1 MSNVRG
7 KIFCQRC
14 KSPNELG
21 EDSCGQCGTRLML
34 LVEPSGARFES
45 RGTGGGMEEHLLE
58 RVTAIETHISRV
70 IDKLEKMA
78 ELMLKQSRSAFFDHE
93 LLDTLIT
100 VLGESGAINRQRLA
114 ELWRERRKKETG
126 DGEVETGK
134 GSRVAGVIE
143 VVLEHYAG
151 DEREQFAGLVRE
163 GFGEIEKGS
172 VAAGLRR
179 LERAAA
185 LAPANGP
192 LNHFLGVQLYRKGR
206 TAPARDYFERA
217 LAADKENGWLH
228 LLLGLACGD
237 EGEAERARQ
246 LLKDSVILGGP
257 TFAAHYAL
265 GRLAAFES
273 NWKAALSEF
282 KLAQATR
289 PGPEAHYLLGL
300 ANFQLGRDRT
310 ALRELRKAVG
320 LDEAY
325 ARGALPARARA
336 ASARRARRRARGLRG
351 GRGRAARRAALPRR
365 LRRAGG
371 RRRPRALR
379 DEGARP
385 AQARHRPRRAAGGG
399 AARGRAGEGRGRVR
413 VRPGWFDTFA

>member
-45 RGTGGGMEEHLLE
+45 RGTGGLMEEHLLE

-100 VLGESGAINRQRLA
+100 VLGESGAISRQRLA

-126 DGEVETGK
+126 EEAVEAEKRSRFDGL
-134 GSRVAGVIE
+134 IN
-143 VVLEHYAG
+143 VVLEDYEG
-151 DEREQFAGLVRE
+151 DAREAFEQIVRE
-163 GFGEIEKGS
+163 SFGEMEKGRT
-172 VAAGLRR
+172 AAGLRR

-185 LAPANGP
+185 LAPGNAP
-192 LNHFLGVQLYRKGR
+192 LNHFIGVQLYKGGK
-206 TAPARDYFERA
+206 TAPARDYLERA
-217 LAADKENGWLH
+217 LAVDGENGWLH
-228 LLLGLACGD
+228 LLLGLICGD

-257 TFAAHYAL
+257 NFAAHYAL

-273 NWKAALSEF
+273 NWKVALSEF
-282 KLAQATR
+282 KLAQVTR

-300 ANFQLGRDRT
+300 ANFHLGRVKT
-310 ALRELRKAVG
+310 ALRELKKAAGLDAGYAEAHYLLGLVLLRLGEGAEARKAF
-320 LDEAY
+320 EAAAK
-325 ARGALPARARA
+325 ARPGVRHYLEACKDPETAVPPALFETK
-336 ASARRARRRARGLRG
+336 
-351 GRGRAARRAALPRR
+351 GRGRRRRLITGGDQRLAAALRED
-365 LRRAGG
+365 
-371 RRRPRALR
+371 AL
-379 DEGARP
+379 GK
-385 AQARHRPRRAAGGG
+385 AAG
-399 AARGRAGEGRGRVR
+399 A
-413 VRPGWFDTFA
+413 P

>member
-217 LAADKENGWLH
+217 LAADKDNGWLH

-325 ARGALPARARA
+325 AEAHYLLGLVQLRLGEREGARAGFEA
-336 ASARRARRRARGLRG
+336 AAAARPDVQLYRDACEEPEAAAAPALFETK
-351 GRGRAARRAALPRR
+351 GRGRRRLVTGRDERLAAALRED
-365 LRRAGG
+365 
-371 RRRPRALR
+371 AL
-379 DEGARP
+379 GK
-385 AQARHRPRRAAGGG
+385 AAG
-399 AARGRAGEGRGRVR
+399 V
-413 VRPGWFDTFA
+413 

>member
-21 EDSCGQCGTRLML
+21 EDACGQCGTRLML
-34 LVEPSGARFES
+34 LVEPTGARFES

-93 LLDTLIT
+93 LLDTLID
-100 VLGESGAINRQRLA
+100 VLGESGAISRQRLA
-114 ELWRERRKKETG
+114 ELWRERRKKEP
-126 DGEVETGK
+126 GEAEAEKRPRVEGI
-134 GSRVAGVIE
+134 IE

-151 DEREQFAGLVRE
+151 DEREQFARLVRD
-163 GFGEIEKGS
+163 GFGEIEEGHL
-172 VAAGLRR
+172 VAGLRQ

-185 LAPANGP
+185 LAPGNGP

-217 LAADKENGWLH
+217 LASDKDNGWLH
-228 LLLGLACGD
+228 LLLGLTCGD
-237 EGEAERARQ
+237 EGEAERARS

-265 GRLAAFES
+265 GRLAAAES
-273 NWKAALSEF
+273 NWKVALSEF
-282 KLAQATR
+282 KLAQAKR

-300 ANFQLGRDRT
+300 VNFNLGRNKT
-310 ALRELRKAVG
+310 AVRELKKAVG
-320 LDEAY
+320 LDAGYAEALY
-325 ARGALPARARA
+325 MLGLVLLRLGERDEARPAFEAAAAARPGVQLYLDACENPEASVAPALFERK
-336 ASARRARRRARGLRG
+336 
-351 GRGRAARRAALPRR
+351 GRGRRR
-365 LRRAGG
+365 LLTGG
-371 RRRPRALR
+371 DERLAATLREDAL
-379 DEGARP
+379 D
-385 AQARHRPRRAAGGG
+385 QASG
-399 AARGRAGEGRGRVR
+399 V
-413 VRPGWFDTFA
+413 

>member
-45 RGTGGGMEEHLLE
+45 RGTGGLMEEHLLE

-100 VLGESGAINRQRLA
+100 VLGESGAISRQRLA

-126 DGEVETGK
+126 EGAAEAEAEKRSRFDGLIK
-134 GSRVAGVIE
+134 VI
-143 VVLEHYAG
+143 LG
-151 DEREQFAGLVRE
+151 DYEGDAREEFERLVRE
-163 GFGEIEKGS
+163 SFGEMEKGRA
-172 VAAGLRR
+172 AAGLRR

-185 LAPANGP
+185 LAPGNAP
-192 LNHFLGVQLYRKGR
+192 LNHFIGVQLYRGGK
-206 TAPARDYFERA
+206 TAPARDYLERA
-217 LAADKENGWLH
+217 FAVDKENGWLH
-228 LLLGLACGD
+228 LMLGLVCGD
-237 EGEAERARQ
+237 EGEAARARQ

-257 TFAAHYAL
+257 NFAAHYAL
-265 GRLAAFES
+265 GRLAAAEAD
-273 NWKAALSEF
+273 WKTALSEF
-282 KLAQATR
+282 KLARATR

-300 ANFQLGRDRT
+300 ANYHLGRYRT
-310 ALRELRKAVG
+310 ALRELKKAVG

-325 ARGALPARARA
+325 AEAHYLLGLVQLRLGDRGE
-336 ASARRARRRARGLRG
+336 ARGSFAAAAIARPSVQLYREAFETPESSVPPAPFFDVG
-351 GRGRAARRAALPRR
+351 GRGRRRKLITGGDERLAAVLREDAL
-365 LRRAGG
+365 
-371 RRRPRALR
+371 
-379 DEGARP
+379 
-385 AQARHRPRRAAGGG
+385 G
-399 AARGRAGEGRGRVR
+399 AAAAV
-413 VRPGWFDTFA
+413 

>member
-1 MSNVRG
+1 MSKVRG

-100 VLGESGAINRQRLA
+100 VLGESGAISRQRLA

-126 DGEVETGK
+126 EGEVEGGK
-134 GSRVAGVIE
+134 PSRVATIVD

-151 DEREQFAGLVRE
+151 EEHEQFAGLVRE

-172 VAAGLRR
+172 LTAGLRW

-192 LNHFLGVQLYRKGR
+192 LNHFLGVQLYRRGR

-217 LAADKENGWLH
+217 LAADQDNGWLR
-228 LLLGLACGD
+228 LLLGLTCGD
-237 EGEAERARQ
+237 EGETERARR
-246 LLKDSVILGGP
+246 LLKDSVILGGS

-273 NWKAALSEF
+273 NWKVALSEF
-282 KLAQATR
+282 RLAQATR

-300 ANFQLGRDRT
+300 ANFQLGRHRT
-310 ALRELRKAVG
+310 ALRELKKAVG
-320 LDEAY
+320 LDAAY
-325 ARGALPARARA
+325 AEAHYLLGVVLLRLGEPEAAREGFEAAATARPDVQLYRDACEDLGAAVAPA
-336 ASARRARRRARGLRG
+336 LFETK
-351 GRGRAARRAALPRR
+351 GRGRRRLVTGRDERLAAALRED
-365 LRRAGG
+365 
-371 RRRPRALR
+371 AL
-379 DEGARP
+379 
-385 AQARHRPRRAAGGG
+385 
-399 AARGRAGEGRGRVR
+399 GRASGV
-413 VRPGWFDTFA
+413 

>member
-58 RVTAIETHISRV
+58 RVTAIENNISRV

-100 VLGESGAINRQRLA
+100 VLGESGAISRQRLA

-126 DGEVETGK
+126 EGEAEK
-134 GSRVAGVIE
+134 PSRFDAMIN
-143 VVLEHYAG
+143 VVLEHYVG
-151 DEREQFAGLVRE
+151 DERGEFARIVRE
-163 GFGEIEKGS
+163 SFREIEKGRL
-172 VAAGLRR
+172 VAGVRQ

-185 LAPANGP
+185 LAPENGP
-192 LNHFLGVQLYRKGR
+192 LNHFLGMQLYRRGR

-217 LAADKENGWLH
+217 LASDQDNGWLR

-237 EGEAERARQ
+237 EGEAERARG

-265 GRLAAFES
+265 GRLAALES
-273 NWKAALSEF
+273 NWKVALSEF
-282 KLAQATR
+282 RLAQAAR
-289 PGPEAHYLLGL
+289 PGAEAHYLLGL
-300 ANFQLGRDRT
+300 ANFHLGRDKS
-310 ALRELRKAVG
+310 ALRELKKAVG
-320 LDEAY
+320 LDPAY
-325 ARGALPARARA
+325 AEVNYLLGLVQLRLGEREESRKSFEAAAAARPGVRLYQDASENPEAAVAPALFETR
-336 ASARRARRRARGLRG
+336 
-351 GRGRAARRAALPRR
+351 GRGRRRR
-365 LRRAGG
+365 LLTGGDERLTAAMRADALG
-371 RRRPRALR
+371 RG
-379 DEGARP
+379 EGA
-385 AQARHRPRRAAGGG
+385 
-399 AARGRAGEGRGRVR
+399 
-413 VRPGWFDTFA
+413 

>member
-45 RGTGGGMEEHLLE
+45 RGTGGVMEEHLLE

-100 VLGESGAINRQRLA
+100 VLGESGAISRHRLG
-114 ELWRERRKKETG
+114 ELWRERRKKEN
-126 DGEVETGK
+126 GESEAAAE
-134 GSRVAGVIE
+134 SRPRFEGMIA
-143 VVLEHYAG
+143 VVLEHYEG
-151 DEREQFAGLVRE
+151 DAREEFERILRE
-163 GFGEIEKGS
+163 SFGEIEKGRA
-172 VAAGLRR
+172 AAGLRR

-217 LAADKENGWLH
+217 LAVDKENGWLH

-237 EGEAERARQ
+237 EGDAERARE
-246 LLKDSVILGGP
+246 LLRESVRLGGP

-265 GRLAAFES
+265 GRLAAAEPD
-273 NWKAALSEF
+273 WKAALKEF
-282 KLAQATR
+282 KKAQAVR
-289 PGPEAHYLLGL
+289 PCAESHYVVGLANYNLGRDKSAARELKRSVAADAAYAEAHYLLGL
-300 ANFQLGRDRT
+300 AQLRLGERDSARESFEAAAAARPGEQTYGDASENPEAAAAPAPFEAGTRGRRKRLITGGDARLAA
-310 ALRELRKAVG
+310 ALRE
-320 LDEAY
+320 D
-325 ARGALPARARA
+325 AL
-336 ASARRARRRARGLRG
+336 GK
-351 GRGRAARRAALPRR
+351 
-365 LRRAGG
+365 
-371 RRRPRALR
+371 
-379 DEGARP
+379 
-385 AQARHRPRRAAGGG
+385 AAG
-399 AARGRAGEGRGRVR
+399 V
-413 VRPGWFDTFA
+413 

>member
-1 MSNVRG
+1 MTNVRG

-93 LLDTLIT
+93 LLDTLID
-100 VLGESGAINRQRLA
+100 VLGESGAISRQRLA

-126 DGEVETGK
+126 GPEAEAVAERR
-134 GSRVAGVIE
+134 SRFEGLLK
-143 VVLEHYAG
+143 VVLEDYEG
-151 DEREQFAGLVRE
+151 DARVEFERIVRE
-163 GFGEIEKGS
+163 SFGEMEKGRI
-172 VAAGLRR
+172 AAGVRQ

-185 LAPANGP
+185 LAPGNAP
-192 LNHFLGVQLYRKGR
+192 LNHFLGVQLYKKGKM
-206 TAPARDYFERA
+206 APARDYFERA
-217 LAADKENGWLH
+217 LAVDGENGWLH
-228 LLLGLACGD
+228 LLLGLICGD

-246 LLKDSVILGGP
+246 FLKDSVILGGP

-273 NWKAALSEF
+273 NWKVALSEF
-282 KLAQATR
+282 RLAQATR

-300 ANFQLGRDRT
+300 ANFHLGRKKT
-310 ALRELRKAVG
+310 ALRELKKAVG

-325 ARGALPARARA
+325 AAAHYLLGLIHLRLGDRGE
-336 ASARRARRRARGLRG
+336 ARGSFAAAAIARPGVQIYREAFETPESAVPPAPFFDAG
-351 GRGRAARRAALPRR
+351 GRGRRRKLITGGDERLAAALRED
-365 LRRAGG
+365 
-371 RRRPRALR
+371 AL
-379 DEGARP
+379 GP
-385 AQARHRPRRAAGGG
+385 AAG
-399 AARGRAGEGRGRVR
+399 A
-413 VRPGWFDTFA
+413 

>member
-34 LVEPSGARFES
+34 LVEPTGARFES

-100 VLGESGAINRQRLA
+100 VLGESGAISRQRLA

-126 DGEVETGK
+126 EGEGEAEK
-134 GSRVAGVIE
+134 RSRFEGIIK
-143 VVLEHYAG
+143 VVLEHDVRGEPAG
-151 DEREQFAGLVRE
+151 FEQIVRE
-163 GFGEIEKGS
+163 GFGEIEKGHL
-172 VAAGLRR
+172 VAGLRR

-185 LAPANGP
+185 LAPGNGT
-192 LNHFLGVQLYRKGR
+192 LNHFLGVQLYRRGR

-217 LAADKENGWLH
+217 LSSDKDNGWLH

-273 NWKAALSEF
+273 NWKVALSEF

-300 ANFQLGRDRT
+300 ANFRLGRDRT
-310 ALRELRKAVG
+310 ALRELKKAVG
-320 LDEAY
+320 LDESYAEAQY
-325 ARGALPARARA
+325 LLGLVHLRLGERGEARGSFAAA
-336 ASARRARRRARGLRG
+336 ASARPGVQLYRHAFENPAAAAPPAPFEVV
-351 GRGRAARRAALPRR
+351 GRGRRRRLITGGDERLAAALRED
-365 LRRAGG
+365 
-371 RRRPRALR
+371 AL
-379 DEGARP
+379 G
-385 AQARHRPRRAAGGG
+385 QVSG
-399 AARGRAGEGRGRVR
+399 V
-413 VRPGWFDTFA
+413 

>member
-14 KSPNELG
+14 KSPNDLG

-58 RVTAIETHISRV
+58 RVTAIENNISRV

-100 VLGESGAINRQRLA
+100 VLGESGAISRQRLA
-114 ELWRERRKKETG
+114 ELWRKRRKKETG
-126 DGEVETGK
+126 EGEAEKPSRFDGM
-134 GSRVAGVIE
+134 IN
-143 VVLEHYAG
+143 VVLKHYVG
-151 DEREQFAGLVRE
+151 DEREEFARIVRE
-163 GFGEIEKGS
+163 SFREIEKGRI
-172 VAAGLRR
+172 VAGVRQ

-185 LAPANGP
+185 LATGNGP
-192 LNHFLGVQLYRKGR
+192 LNHFLGMQLYRRGR

-217 LAADKENGWLH
+217 LASDKDNGWLH

-265 GRLAAFES
+265 GRLAALES
-273 NWKAALSEF
+273 NWKIALSEF
-282 KLAQATR
+282 RLAQAAR
-289 PGPEAHYLLGL
+289 PGAEAHYLLGL
-300 ANFQLGRDRT
+300 ANFNLGRDKT
-310 ALRELRKAVG
+310 ALRELKKAVNLDAAYPEARYLLG
-320 LDEAY
+320 LVLLRLGEHDEARGNFEVAAA
-325 ARGALPARARA
+325 ARPKEQTYRA
-336 ASARRARRRARGLRG
+336 AFENPEAAVAPALFEAK
-351 GRGRAARRAALPRR
+351 GRGRRRRLLTGGDERLTAALRED
-365 LRRAGG
+365 
-371 RRRPRALR
+371 AL
-379 DEGARP
+379 EKS
-385 AQARHRPRRAAGGG
+385 GG
-399 AARGRAGEGRGRVR
+399 A
-413 VRPGWFDTFA
+413 

>member
-1 MSNVRG
+1 LKAMSNVRG

-45 RGTGGGMEEHLLE
+45 RGTGGVMEEHLLE

-100 VLGESGAINRQRLA
+100 VLGESGAISRQRLA
-114 ELWRERRKKETG
+114 ELWRERRKKES
-126 DGEVETGK
+126 GEEAQK
-134 GSRVAGVIE
+134 RSRFEGMIE
-143 VVLEHYAG
+143 IVLEHYAG
-151 DEREQFAGLVRE
+151 EEREQFAGLVRE
-163 GFGEIEKGS
+163 GFGEIERGG

-192 LNHFLGVQLYRKGR
+192 LHHFLGVQLYRRGK

-217 LAADKENGWLH
+217 LAVDGENGWLH

-237 EGEAERARQ
+237 EGEAARARQ
-246 LLKDSVILGGP
+246 LLKESVVRGGP
-257 TFAAHYAL
+257 TFSAHYAL
-265 GRLAAFES
+265 GRLAAAAS
-273 NWKAALSEF
+273 DWKVALNEF

-300 ANFQLGRDRT
+300 ANFQLGRHKT
-310 ALRELRKAVG
+310 ALRELKKATGLDAGYAEAHYLLGLVLLRLGEGEGARKAFAAAAAARPGVRLYSDASENPG
-320 LDEAY
+320 AAVPPALFEAK
-325 ARGALPARARA
+325 
-336 ASARRARRRARGLRG
+336 
-351 GRGRAARRAALPRR
+351 GRGRRKLITGGDERLAAALRED
-365 LRRAGG
+365 
-371 RRRPRALR
+371 AL
-379 DEGARP
+379 GK
-385 AQARHRPRRAAGGG
+385 AAGG
-399 AARGRAGEGRGRVR
+399 
-413 VRPGWFDTFA
+413 

>member
-45 RGTGGGMEEHLLE
+45 RGTGGLMEEHLLE

-78 ELMLKQSRSAFFDHE
+78 ELMLKQSRSAYFDHE

-100 VLGESGAINRQRLA
+100 VLGESGAISRQRLA

-126 DGEVETGK
+126 DGEAEAEKRTRFEGMVE
-134 GSRVAGVIE
+134 I
-143 VVLEHYAG
+143 VLENFEG
-151 DEREQFAGLVRE
+151 DGREQFACVVRE
-163 GFGEIEKGS
+163 GFGEIEKGN
-172 VAAGLRR
+172 VTAGLRR

-185 LAPANGP
+185 LAPSNGP
-192 LNHFLGVQLYRKGR
+192 LNHFLGVQLYRKGK

-217 LAADKENGWLH
+217 LAVDGENGWLH

-237 EGEAERARQ
+237 EGEAGRARQ
-246 LLKDSVILGGP
+246 LLKESVRLGGP
-257 TFAAHYAL
+257 TYAAHYAL
-265 GRLAAFES
+265 GRLAASES
-273 NWKAALSEF
+273 DWKGALKEF
-282 KLAQATR
+282 RQAQAKR

-300 ANFQLGRDRT
+300 ANFHLGRDK
-310 ALRELRKAVG
+310 AAARELKRAVG
-320 LDEAY
+320 LDAAY
-325 ARGALPARARA
+325 AEAHYLLGLVLLRLGEGEAARQAFETA
-336 ASARRARRRARGLRG
+336 ASARPGVELFRDALKNPEAVSAPALFEAK
-351 GRGRAARRAALPRR
+351 GRGRRRRLITGGDERLAAL
-365 LRRAGG
+365 LRED
-371 RRRPRALR
+371 AL
-379 DEGARP
+379 GK
-385 AQARHRPRRAAGGG
+385 AAG
-399 AARGRAGEGRGRVR
+399 A
-413 VRPGWFDTFA
+413 

>member
-34 LVEPSGARFES
+34 LVEPSAARFES

-100 VLGESGAINRQRLA
+100 VLGESGAISRSRLA

-126 DGEVETGK
+126 AAEAENRPRGEAIT
-134 GSRVAGVIE
+134 E

-151 DEREQFAGLVRE
+151 EEREQFAGLVRD
-163 GFGEIEKGS
+163 GFAEIEKGS
-172 VAAGLRR
+172 LTAGLRR

-192 LNHFLGVQLYRKGR
+192 LNHFLGVQLYRRGR

-217 LAADKENGWLH
+217 LAVDEDNGWLR

-273 NWKAALSEF
+273 NWKVALSEF

-300 ANFQLGRDRT
+300 ANFQLGRDKT
-310 ALRELRKAVG
+310 ALRELKKAVG
-320 LDEAY
+320 LDAAY
-325 ARGALPARARA
+325 AEAHYLLGLVQLRLGERGEARKSFETAAAARPEVPLYQDAREDPEAAAVPALFETK
-336 ASARRARRRARGLRG
+336 
-351 GRGRAARRAALPRR
+351 GRGRRRLVTGRDERLAAALRED
-365 LRRAGG
+365 
-371 RRRPRALR
+371 AL
-379 DEGARP
+379 D
-385 AQARHRPRRAAGGG
+385 RAAG
-399 AARGRAGEGRGRVR
+399 V
-413 VRPGWFDTFA
+413 

>member
-34 LVEPSGARFES
+34 LVEPSGARFET
-45 RGTGGGMEEHLLE
+45 RGAGGGMEEHLLE

-100 VLGESGAINRQRLA
+100 VLGESGAISRQRLA
-114 ELWRERRKKETG
+114 ELWRERRKKEPAE
-126 DGEVETGK
+126 GE
-134 GSRVAGVIE
+134 AGAVKRPRLEGMIGI
-143 VVLEHYAG
+143 VLEDYEG
-151 DEREQFAGLVRE
+151 DAREEFERIVRE
-163 GFGEIEKGS
+163 GFGEIERGRE
-172 VAAGLRR
+172 AAGLRR

-185 LAPANGP
+185 LAPGNAP
-192 LNHFLGVQLYRKGR
+192 LNHYLGVQLYRKGK

-217 LAADKENGWLH
+217 LSSDKDNGWLH

-246 LLKDSVILGGP
+246 LLKESVILGGP

-273 NWKAALSEF
+273 NWKVALS
-282 KLAQATR
+282 
-289 PGPEAHYLLGL
+289 
-300 ANFQLGRDRT
+300 
-310 ALRELRKAVG
+310 
-320 LDEAY
+320 
-325 ARGALPARARA
+325 
-336 ASARRARRRARGLRG
+336 
-351 GRGRAARRAALPRR
+351 
-365 LRRAGG
+365 
-371 RRRPRALR
+371 
-379 DEGARP
+379 
-385 AQARHRPRRAAGGG
+385 
-399 AARGRAGEGRGRVR
+399 
-413 VRPGWFDTFA
+413 

>member
-34 LVEPSGARFES
+34 LVEPSGARYES

-100 VLGESGAINRQRLA
+100 VLGESGAISRQRLA

-126 DGEVETGK
+126 EAEPEAEK
-134 GSRVAGVIE
+134 RPRFESLIE

-151 DEREQFAGLVRE
+151 EERGQFAGLVRE
-163 GFGEIEKGS
+163 GFAEIEKRS
-172 VAAGLRR
+172 VTAGLRR
-179 LERAAA
+179 LERAAS

-217 LAADKENGWLH
+217 LAVDQDNGWLR

-273 NWKAALSEF
+273 NWKVALSEF

-300 ANFQLGRDRT
+300 ANFQLGRTRT
-310 ALRELRKAVG
+310 ALRELKKAVG
-320 LDEAY
+320 LDAAY
-325 ARGALPARARA
+325 AEAHYLLGLVWLRLGEREAAREGFEAAAAARPEVQLYRDACADPEAATTPALFETK
-336 ASARRARRRARGLRG
+336 
-351 GRGRAARRAALPRR
+351 GRGRRRLVTGRDERLAAALRED
-365 LRRAGG
+365 
-371 RRRPRALR
+371 AL
-379 DEGARP
+379 GK
-385 AQARHRPRRAAGGG
+385 AAG
-399 AARGRAGEGRGRVR
+399 V
-413 VRPGWFDTFA
+413 

>member
-100 VLGESGAINRQRLA
+100 VLGESGAISRQRLA

-126 DGEVETGK
+126 EVEAEAEAKTEKRPRFEGM
-134 GSRVAGVIE
+134 IE

-151 DEREQFAGLVRE
+151 DERGQFAQIVRE
-163 GFGEIEKGS
+163 AFGEIEKGGVS
-172 VAAGLRR
+172 AGLRR

-185 LAPANGP
+185 LAPGNGP

-217 LAADKENGWLH
+217 LAADKNNGWLH

-257 TFAAHYAL
+257 TFSAHYAL
-265 GRLAAFES
+265 GRLAAAES
-273 NWKAALSEF
+273 NWKVALSEF

-289 PGPEAHYLLGL
+289 PGADAHYLLGL
-300 ANFQLGRDRT
+300 VNFNLGRDKT
-310 ALRELRKAVG
+310 ALRELKKAVG
-320 LDEAY
+320 LDATYPEARY
-325 ARGALPARARA
+325 LLGLVLLRLGEREEARGNFEVAAA
-336 ASARRARRRARGLRG
+336 ASPGVQLYSDACENPEAAVAPPMFETK
-351 GRGRAARRAALPRR
+351 GRGRRKLLTSGDVRLAAALRED
-365 LRRAGG
+365 
-371 RRRPRALR
+371 AL
-379 DEGARP
+379 G
-385 AQARHRPRRAAGGG
+385 QASG
-399 AARGRAGEGRGRVR
+399 V
-413 VRPGWFDTFA
+413 

>member
-58 RVTAIETHISRV
+58 RVTAIENNISRV

-100 VLGESGAINRQRLA
+100 VLGESGAISRQRLA

-126 DGEVETGK
+126 EGEAEKPSRFDGM
-134 GSRVAGVIE
+134 IN
-143 VVLEHYAG
+143 VVLEHYVG
-151 DEREQFAGLVRE
+151 DERGEFARIVRE
-163 GFGEIEKGS
+163 SFGEIEKGRS
-172 VAAGLRR
+172 VAGVRQ

-185 LAPANGP
+185 LAPENGP
-192 LNHFLGVQLYRKGR
+192 LNHFLGMQLYRRGR

-217 LAADKENGWLH
+217 LASDQDNGWLH

-237 EGEAERARQ
+237 EGEAERARG

-265 GRLAAFES
+265 GRLAALES
-273 NWKAALSEF
+273 NWKVALSEF
-282 KLAQATR
+282 RLAQAAR
-289 PGPEAHYLLGL
+289 PGAEAHYLLGL
-300 ANFQLGRDRT
+300 ANFHLGRDKT
-310 ALRELRKAVG
+310 ALRELKKAAG
-320 LDEAY
+320 LDPAY
-325 ARGALPARARA
+325 AEVNYLLGLVQLRLGEREESRKSFEAAAAARPGVRLYQDASDNPEAAVAPALFETK
-336 ASARRARRRARGLRG
+336 
-351 GRGRAARRAALPRR
+351 GRGRRRR
-365 LRRAGG
+365 LLTGGDERLTAAMRADALG
-371 RRRPRALR
+371 RG
-379 DEGARP
+379 EGA
-385 AQARHRPRRAAGGG
+385 
-399 AARGRAGEGRGRVR
+399 
-413 VRPGWFDTFA
+413 

>member
-100 VLGESGAINRQRLA
+100 VLGESGAIDRQRLA
-114 ELWRERRKKETG
+114 ELWRERRKKEAG
-126 DGEVETGK
+126 EPEAGAEAAKSSRFDGL
-134 GSRVAGVIE
+134 IN
-143 VVLEHYAG
+143 VVLEDYEG
-151 DEREQFAGLVRE
+151 DAREVFERIVRE
-163 GFGEIEKGS
+163 SFGEMERGRAS
-172 VAAGLRR
+172 AGLRR

-185 LAPANGP
+185 LAPGNAP
-192 LNHFLGVQLYRKGR
+192 LNHFIGVQLYKGGR
-206 TAPARDYFERA
+206 MAPARDYLERA
-217 LAADKENGWLH
+217 LAADRENGWLH
-228 LLLGLACGD
+228 LLLGLVYGD
-237 EGEAERARQ
+237 EGEPERARQ

-257 TFAAHYAL
+257 NFAAHYAL
-265 GRLAAFES
+265 GRLAAAES
-273 NWKAALSEF
+273 NWKVALSEF
-282 KLAQATR
+282 RLAQATR

-300 ANFQLGRDRT
+300 ANFHLGRDKT
-310 ALRELRKAVG
+310 ALRELRKAAG
-320 LDEAY
+320 LDAAY
-325 ARGALPARARA
+325 AEAHYLLGLVLLRLGERDEARKAFESA
-336 ASARRARRRARGLRG
+336 ASARPEVRPYRDASENPDAAAPPALFETK
-351 GRGRAARRAALPRR
+351 GRGRRKRLVTGGDERLAAALRED
-365 LRRAGG
+365 
-371 RRRPRALR
+371 AL
-379 DEGARP
+379 GK
-385 AQARHRPRRAAGGG
+385 AAG
-399 AARGRAGEGRGRVR
+399 A
-413 VRPGWFDTFA
+413 

>member
-100 VLGESGAINRQRLA
+100 VLGESGAISRQRLA

-126 DGEVETGK
+126 DGDGDGEDEGDAENR
-134 GSRVAGVIE
+134 SRFHGMIRVVLKHYVGDGRAEFERIVRASFEEIEQGRILAGV
-143 VVLEHYAG
+143 
-151 DEREQFAGLVRE
+151 
-163 GFGEIEKGS
+163 
-172 VAAGLRR
+172 RR
-179 LERAAA
+179 LEGAAA
-185 LAPANGP
+185 LAPENGP
-192 LNHFLGVQLYRKGR
+192 LNHFLGVQHFKRGR
-206 TAPARDYFERA
+206 TALARDYFERA
-217 LAADKENGWLH
+217 LSQDRDNGWLH

-246 LLKDSVILGGP
+246 LLKDSVVLGGP
-257 TFAAHYAL
+257 TFSAHYAL
-265 GRLAAFES
+265 GRLAAAES
-273 NWKAALSEF
+273 DWKVALSEF

-300 ANFQLGRDRT
+300 ANFRLGRDKT
-310 ALRELRKAVG
+310 ALRELKKAIG
-320 LDEAY
+320 LDAAY
-325 ARGALPARARA
+325 AEAHYLLGLVHLRLGERGEARGSFAAA
-336 ASARRARRRARGLRG
+336 ASARPGMQLYRHAFETPESAATPAPFEAL
-351 GRGRAARRAALPRR
+351 GRGRRRRLITGGDARLAAALRED
-365 LRRAGG
+365 
-371 RRRPRALR
+371 ALNTAS
-379 DEGARP
+379 G
-385 AQARHRPRRAAGGG
+385 
-399 AARGRAGEGRGRVR
+399 V
-413 VRPGWFDTFA
+413 

>member
-34 LVEPSGARFES
+34 LVEPTGARFES

-100 VLGESGAINRQRLA
+100 VLGESGAISRQRLA
-114 ELWRERRKKETG
+114 ELWRERRKKEASEG
-126 DGEVETGK
+126 GAQKHSQFDGL
-134 GSRVAGVIE
+134 IE
-143 VVLEHYAG
+143 VVLEKYTG
-151 DEREQFAGLVRE
+151 DEREAFEQLVRSGLV
-163 GFGEIEKGS
+163 EIEKGNG
-172 VAAGLRR
+172 AAGFRR

-185 LAPANGP
+185 LAPTNGP
-192 LNHFLGVQLYRKGR
+192 LNLFLGIELYRKGK

-217 LAADKENGWLH
+217 WAVDRGNGWLY

-237 EGEAERARQ
+237 EGEPERARQ
-246 LLKDSVILGGP
+246 LLKDSVILSGS

-273 NWKAALSEF
+273 NWKVALSEF
-282 KLAQATR
+282 RLAQATR

-300 ANFQLGRDRT
+300 ANFQLGRDKM
-310 ALRELRKAVG
+310 ALRELKKAVG
-320 LDEAY
+320 LDAAY
-325 ARGALPARARA
+325 AEAHYLLGLVQLRLGEPEAARAGFEA
-336 ASARRARRRARGLRG
+336 AVAARPDVQLYRDACADPAAAVPPALFETK
-351 GRGRAARRAALPRR
+351 GRGRRRLVTGRDERLAAALRED
-365 LRRAGG
+365 
-371 RRRPRALR
+371 AL
-379 DEGARP
+379 G
-385 AQARHRPRRAAGGG
+385 RAAG
-399 AARGRAGEGRGRVR
+399 V
-413 VRPGWFDTFA
+413 

>member
-34 LVEPSGARFES
+34 LVEPTGARFES

-58 RVTAIETHISRV
+58 RVTAIENHISRV

-100 VLGESGAINRQRLA
+100 VLGESGAISRQRLA

-126 DGEVETGK
+126 EAEAEK
-134 GSRVAGVIE
+134 RPRVQGIVE

-151 DEREQFAGLVRE
+151 DEREPFARLVRE
-163 GFGEIEKGS
+163 GFSEIEEGR
-172 VAAGLRR
+172 VPAGLRR

-185 LAPANGP
+185 LAPSNGP

-217 LAADKENGWLH
+217 LSSDKDNGWLH

-237 EGEAERARQ
+237 EGEAGRARV
-246 LLKDSVILGGP
+246 LLKDSVVLGGP
-257 TFAAHYAL
+257 TFSAHYAL

-273 NWKAALSEF
+273 NWKVALSEF

-300 ANFQLGRDRT
+300 AYFNLGRHKT
-310 ALRELRKAVG
+310 ALRELKKAVG
-320 LDEAY
+320 LDAEYAEAHY
-325 ARGALPARARA
+325 LLGLVRLRLGEREESRRSFEAAAAARPGVQPYLDAREDPEAAHAPALFETKG
-336 ASARRARRRARGLRG
+336 RARRRLLTG
-351 GRGRAARRAALPRR
+351 GDGRLAAALRED
-365 LRRAGG
+365 
-371 RRRPRALR
+371 AL
-379 DEGARP
+379 GKAS
-385 AQARHRPRRAAGGG
+385 G
-399 AARGRAGEGRGRVR
+399 V
-413 VRPGWFDTFA
+413 

>member
-34 LVEPSGARFES
+34 LVEPTGARFES

-58 RVTAIETHISRV
+58 RVTAIENHISRV

-100 VLGESGAINRQRLA
+100 VLGESGAIS
-114 ELWRERRKKETG
+114 RERRKKEAEAEDEGGPKRHTQFEG
-126 DGEVETGK
+126 L
-134 GSRVAGVIE
+134 IE
-143 VVLEHYAG
+143 VVLERYAG
-151 DEREQFAGLVRE
+151 EAREEFEGLVR
-163 GFGEIEKGS
+163 GGLLEIEKRNE
-172 VAAGLRR
+172 AAGYRK

-185 LAPANGP
+185 LAPENGP
-192 LNHFLGVQLYRKGR
+192 LNLFLGIELYRKGK

-217 LAADKENGWLH
+217 HAVDKDNAWLRM
-228 LLLGLACGD
+228 LLGLACGD

-246 LLKDSVILGGP
+246 LLKDSVIAGGP

-265 GRLAAFES
+265 GRLAASES
-273 NWKAALSEF
+273 DWKGALNEF

-300 ANFQLGRDRT
+300 VNFQLGRDKT
-310 ALRELRKAVG
+310 ALRELKKAVG
-320 LDEAY
+320 LDPSYAEAHY
-325 ARGALPARARA
+325 LLGLVRVRLGEVEEARASFGAAAAARPDSRPYREA
-336 ASARRARRRARGLRG
+336 ASNPEAAAEPALFEAK
-351 GRGRAARRAALPRR
+351 GRGRRRR
-365 LRRAGG
+365 LITGG
-371 RRRPRALR
+371 DERLAEALR
-379 DEGARP
+379 EDAFG
-385 AQARHRPRRAAGGG
+385 RAAGK
-399 AARGRAGEGRGRVR
+399 
-413 VRPGWFDTFA
+413 

>member
-58 RVTAIETHISRV
+58 RVTAIENNISRV

-100 VLGESGAINRQRLA
+100 VLGESGAISRQRLA

-126 DGEVETGK
+126 EGEAEKPSRFDGM
-134 GSRVAGVIE
+134 IN
-143 VVLEHYAG
+143 VVLEHYVG
-151 DEREQFAGLVRE
+151 DERGEFARIVRE
-163 GFGEIEKGS
+163 SFGEIAKGRS
-172 VAAGLRR
+172 VAGVRQ

-185 LAPANGP
+185 LAPENGP
-192 LNHFLGVQLYRKGR
+192 LNHFLGMQLYRRGR

-217 LAADKENGWLH
+217 LASDQDNGWLH

-237 EGEAERARQ
+237 EGEAERARG

-265 GRLAAFES
+265 GRLAALES
-273 NWKAALSEF
+273 NWKVALSEF
-282 KLAQATR
+282 RLAQAAR
-289 PGPEAHYLLGL
+289 PGAEAHYLLGL
-300 ANFQLGRDRT
+300 ANFHLGR
-310 ALRELRKAVG
+310 G
-320 LDEAY
+320 
-325 ARGALPARARA
+325 
-336 ASARRARRRARGLRG
+336 
-351 GRGRAARRAALPRR
+351 
-365 LRRAGG
+365 
-371 RRRPRALR
+371 
-379 DEGARP
+379 
-385 AQARHRPRRAAGGG
+385 
-399 AARGRAGEGRGRVR
+399 
-413 VRPGWFDTFA
+413 

>member
-45 RGTGGGMEEHLLE
+45 RGTGGVMEEHLLE
-58 RVTAIETHISRV
+58 RVTAIENHISRV
-70 IDKLEKMA
+70 IDKLERMA

-100 VLGESGAINRQRLA
+100 VLGESGAISRQRLA

-126 DGEVETGK
+126 EGEAEAEK
-134 GSRVAGVIE
+134 RPRVQGIIE

-151 DEREQFAGLVRE
+151 DERGPFARLVRE
-163 GFGEIEKGS
+163 GFGEIEEGHL
-172 VAAGLRR
+172 VAGLRQ

-185 LAPANGP
+185 LAPGNGP

-217 LAADKENGWLH
+217 LSSDEDNGWLH

-237 EGEAERARQ
+237 EGEPARTSASERLCHPRRPD
-246 LLKDSVILGGP
+246 LLR
-257 TFAAHYAL
+257 AL
-265 GRLAAFES
+265 
-273 NWKAALSEF
+273 
-282 KLAQATR
+282 
-289 PGPEAHYLLGL
+289 
-300 ANFQLGRDRT
+300 
-310 ALRELRKAVG
+310 
-320 LDEAY
+320 
-325 ARGALPARARA
+325 RARA
-336 ASARRARRRARGLRG
+336 SGG
-351 GRGRAARRAALPRR
+351 GR
-365 LRRAGG
+365 
-371 RRRPRALR
+371 
-379 DEGARP
+379 
-385 AQARHRPRRAAGGG
+385 
-399 AARGRAGEGRGRVR
+399 V
-413 VRPGWFDTFA
+413 

>member
-34 LVEPSGARFES
+34 LVEPSGARYES

-78 ELMLKQSRSAFFDHE
+78 ELMLKQSRSAYFDHE
-93 LLDTLIT
+93 LLETLIT
-100 VLGESGAINRQRLA
+100 VLGESGAISRQRLA
-114 ELWRERRKKETG
+114 EIWRERRKKETG
-126 DGEVETGK
+126 EEAEAQKRTRFEGM
-134 GSRVAGVIE
+134 IE
-143 VVLEHYAG
+143 IVLEHYEG
-151 DEREQFAGLVRE
+151 EEREEFARLVRK
-163 GFGEIEKGS
+163 GFGELEKGS
-172 VAAGLRR
+172 LTAGLRR

-192 LNHFLGVQLYRKGR
+192 LNHFLGVQLFRRGKA
-206 TAPARDYFERA
+206 APARDYFERA
-217 LAADKENGWLH
+217 LAADSDNGWLH

-237 EGEAERARQ
+237 EGEAGRARQ

-257 TFAAHYAL
+257 TFSAHYAL

-273 NWKAALSEF
+273 NWKVALSEF

-300 ANFQLGRDRT
+300 ANVQLGRDRT
-310 ALRELRKAVG
+310 ALRELKKAVG
-320 LDEAY
+320 LDAAY
-325 ARGALPARARA
+325 AEAHYLLGLVRLRLGEREAAREGFEAAAAARPDVQLYRDACEDPEAAATPALFETK
-336 ASARRARRRARGLRG
+336 
-351 GRGRAARRAALPRR
+351 GRGRRRLVTGRDERLAAALRED
-365 LRRAGG
+365 
-371 RRRPRALR
+371 AL
-379 DEGARP
+379 D
-385 AQARHRPRRAAGGG
+385 RAAG
-399 AARGRAGEGRGRVR
+399 V
-413 VRPGWFDTFA
+413 